1 MSDKAAVL
9 MAMVAAAG
17 ALVARPLA
25 WPVAAFVL
33 AVALL
38 TRRPALLLLGVALA
52 ASSGSARAWAGL
64 APPAPRPID
73 ATVTLVGDP
82 KDISSALRVDVRLG
96 DRRVEA
102 WARGRSAAR
111 LRSRLAGERIHLT
124 GQLEALSP
132 TERSRAAPRHVA
144 ARLNVVQ
151 AGAWTAGALP
161 SRVANDI
168 RRTLLEGASS
178 LTSGQRSLF
187 AGFVL
192 GDDRDQPPEVAF
204 DFRATGLTHLLVV
217 SGGNVAF
224 VLALAGP
231 ALRRMSLRAR
241 LVTGVA
247 ILLLFGTLTRWE
259 PSVLRAVAMAVL
271 ALVAGALGR
280 PASTV
285 RLLALAV
292 TGLLLVDPLLVHS
305 IGFRLS
311 VGACVG
317 IALLAGRLAPR
328 IPGPRPLAEAMA
340 VTLAA
345 QAGVAPVMVPVF
357 GGLPVATVLANV
369 LALPVAGALMGWGV
383 AAGLLAGVLGGV
395 PAAVIHLPTRLMVG
409 WVAGVAR
416 VTSTLPFGHV
426 GAVHVVVVALAAAAA
441 ALAAQ
446 RGRRTLCGAAL
457 AACGFAGLVVP
468 AWSVI
473 RPAPVAAG
481 DIGRGASLWRA
492 GGASVVVL
500 DGATGSP
507 DRMMAALHRAGVRRL
522 DVLVASRPTRAEAR
536 AAETLQRRFPAR
548 IVLGPAGTDLAGAF
562 VPAEG
567 SELRIGGIV
576 VRVQQAGR
584 RLEVAVS
591 AGRSRGPPG

>member
-9 MAMVAAAG
+9 MALLAAAG

-25 WPVAAFVL
+25 WPLAAFVV
-33 AVALL
+33 AVGFVI
-38 TRRPALLLLGVALA
+38 RRPAVLLLGVALA
-52 ASSGSARAWAGL
+52 ASSASARAWAGL
-64 APPAPRPID
+64 VPPESRPVD
-73 ATVTLVGDP
+73 ATVTLVADP
-82 KDISSALRVDVRLG
+82 KDVSGALRVDVRLD

-102 WARGRSAAR
+102 WARGRAAAR
-111 LRSRLAGERIHLT
+111 LRARLAGERIHVT
-124 GQLEALSP
+124 GQLEALSA
-132 TERSRAAPRHVA
+132 TERARAAPRHIA

-151 AGAWTAGALP
+151 AGAWSAGDLP
-161 SRVANDI
+161 SRIANNI
-168 RRTLLEGASS
+168 RRMLLQGASS
-178 LTSGQRSLF
+178 LSPGQRSLF

-231 ALRRMSLRAR
+231 ALRRLSLTSR
-241 LVTGVA
+241 LATGVA

-259 PSVLRAVAMAVL
+259 PSVVRAVAMAVL

-280 PASTV
+280 PASTL

-292 TGLLLVDPLLVHS
+292 AGLLLVDPLLVHS

-328 IPGPRPLAEAMA
+328 IPGPRPLAEAVA
-340 VTLAA
+340 VTIAA

-357 GGLPVATVLANV
+357 GGLPVVTVLANI

-383 AAGLLAGVLGGV
+383 AAGLAAGAVGGV
-395 PAAVIHLPTRLMVG
+395 PAAVIHLPTRLLVG

-426 GAVHVVVVALAAAAA
+426 GAIHVIVVAAAAA
-441 ALAAQ
+441 VAVIAA
-446 RGRRTLCGAAL
+446 RHGRRGLGGAAL
-457 AACGFAGLVVP
+457 AACAAAGLLVP

-473 RPAPVAAG
+473 RPPPVDAG
-481 DIGRGASLWRA
+481 GIGRGATLWRA

-522 DVLVASRPTRAEAR
+522 DVLVASRPTHGEAR
-536 AAETLQRRFPAR
+536 AAEMLQRRFPAR
-548 IVLGPAGTDLAGAF
+548 VVLGPASTALPGALVPPAG
-562 VPAEG
+562 
-567 SELRIGGIV
+567 SQLLIGGLV
-576 VRVQQAGR
+576 LRVNEASP
-584 RLEVAVS
+584 RLDVAV
-591 AGRSRGPPG
+591 AVGRGRGPPG